1 MQNNFEIS
9 VCSYGAGNPA
19 SVVNMISKIG
29 YKSKLCVSSEEII
42 GSKVTILPG
51 VGSFDFA
58 INRLR
63 KNGWDKAISRNLNS
77 GGYLLGICLG
87 MQLLC
92 EKSEEGELKGL
103 SLLPGEF
110 RKFKTF
116 NKKFKVPHMGWN
128 NVVYSEKFPLKKI
141 YDAKQNRYYF
151 VHSFYYHNDNNEFVL
166 GTTNYSRIYASVIGL
181 ESLKILGVQFHPEKS
196 HKFGMEFFKNYFSEV
211 R

>member
-1 MQNNFEIS
+1 MQNNYKIS

-29 YKSKLCVSSEEII
+29 YKSKLCVSPEEII

-63 KNGWDKAISRNLNS
+63 KNGWDKVISSNLNS
-77 GGYLLGICLG
+77 GGYILGICLG

-110 RKFKTF
+110 RKFQTC

-128 NVVYSEKFPLKKI
+128 NVVYSERFPLKKI
-141 YDAKQNRYYF
+141 YAAKQNRYYF
-151 VHSFYYHNDNNEFVL
+151 VHSFYYHNDNNKFVL
-166 GTTNYSRIYASVIGL
+166 GTTNYSKIYASVIGSK
-181 ESLKILGVQFHPEKS
+181 SLKILGVQFHPEKS